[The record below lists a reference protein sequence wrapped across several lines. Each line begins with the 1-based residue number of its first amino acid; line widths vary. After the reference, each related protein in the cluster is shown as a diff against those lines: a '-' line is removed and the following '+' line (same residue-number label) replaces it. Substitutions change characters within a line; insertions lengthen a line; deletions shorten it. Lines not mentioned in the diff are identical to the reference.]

1 MSPILSSS
9 MTERETAPREEY
21 RRREAAYRERAADDA
36 RREERIS
43 RARLGVALAAA
54 LIAWLA
60 FGTGR
65 LSPWWLAA
73 PAAAFVILLA
83 VHGRVRRRRFRTE
96 RGAAFYRRGIA
107 RLDGQWAG
115 TGRTGARFS
124 DPHHPYAGDLD
135 LFGEGSLYELLCEA
149 RTSMGE
155 ATLAAW
161 LLGPSEPE
169 AVRARQAAVQALTP
183 RLDLREDLAI
193 LGEQVAATVRPD
205 GLTDMGGLAAGPPS
219 PPDAR
224 SAPAQP
230 WRSSRYSDSL
240 LGTANALARG
250 ARLRLAAAGVSAV
263 ALAVVAGWAAG
274 WAPPMLAVAALVV
287 QGLVDW
293 RLRAIVRAADS
304 AVAGHG
310 PDLDLLAAVLER
322 LEREPAG
329 SPLLDRLRTDL
340 VTEGWRPWQAVR
352 RLRVWVDL
360 LDSRRNQFFA
370 PFALASM
377 WGVHCALAIEAWRA
391 RHGASVGAWL
401 AAVGQLEALCSL
413 AGYAYEHPA
422 DPYPTL
428 EEGEAR
434 FEAEALGHPLIPED
448 RCVRNDVALG
458 GATSVLMVSGSNMSG
473 KSTLLRAVGTNAV
486 LAQAG
491 APVRAS
497 RLRLSPLTL
506 GATLRIRDSLQEGT
520 SRFYAELVRL
530 RDIVRI
536 AGGSIPLLFLLD
548 EILHGTNSHDR
559 RLGAAA
565 VVRGLVQRGA
575 IGLVTTHDL
584 ALSEVVDDPTVR
596 AVNVH
601 FEDRL
606 DDGKMVFDYRMRPG
620 VVRTSNA
627 LALMRTLG
635 VLPDWGGLAPGP
647 PGPP

>member
-1 MSPILSSS
+1 
-9 MTERETAPREEY
+9 MTDREPAPGEEY
-21 RRREAAYRERAADDA
+21 RRREIRHRERAAEAA
-36 RREERIS
+36 RREEMVS
-43 RARLGVALAAA
+43 RGRLGVAIAAA

-60 FGTGR
+60 FGADR
-65 LSPWWLAA
+65 LSPWWLVA
-73 PAAAFVILLA
+73 PAVAFVSLLA
-83 VHGRVRRRRFRTE
+83 VHARLRRHRLRAE
-96 RGAAFYRRGIA
+96 RGAAYYRRGLA

-115 TGRTGARFS
+115 TGRSGARFL
-124 DPHHPYAGDLD
+124 DPHHPYADDLD

-155 ATLAAW
+155 ETLAAW
-161 LLGPSEPE
+161 LLAPS
-169 AVRARQAAVQALTP
+169 AVAAARGRQSAVQALTR
-183 RLDLREDLAI
+183 RLDLREDLAV
-193 LGEQVAATVRPD
+193 LGEEVAATVRP
-205 GLTDMGGLAAGPPS
+205 GALA
-219 PPDAR
+219 
-224 SAPAQP
+224 
-230 WRSSRYSDSL
+230 SL
-240 LGTANALARG
+240 GRGTARAPG
-250 ARLRLAAAGVSAV
+250 MRLRLAATVVSAG
-263 ALAVVAGWAAG
+263 ALAVVAAWAVG
-274 WAPPMLAVAALVV
+274 WAPPFLALAALAV
-287 QGLVDW
+287 QGVADW
-293 RLRAIVRAADS
+293 RLRGHVRGADR

-310 PDLDLLAAVLER
+310 PDLELLARVLER
-322 LEREPAG
+322 FEREPMG
-329 SPLLDRLRTDL
+329 SPLLDQLHADLITDGLRPS
-340 VTEGWRPWQAVR
+340 RAVR
-352 RLRVWVDL
+352 RLRIWVDL

-377 WGVHCALAIEAWRA
+377 WGVHCALAIETWQA
-391 RHGASVGAWL
+391 RHGAAIGTWL

-413 AGYAYEHPA
+413 AGYASEHPA
-422 DPYPTL
+422 DVYPTL

-434 FEAEALGHPLIPED
+434 FEAEALGHPFIPEA

-458 GATSVLMVSGSNMSG
+458 GATRVLMVSGSNMSG

-491 APVRAS
+491 APVRAA
-497 RLRLSPLTL
+497 RLRLSPLSL

-536 AGGSIPLLFLLD
+536 ASGPVPLLFLLD

-584 ALSEVVDDPTVR
+584 ALSEMVDDPEVH

-606 DDGKMVFDYRMRPG
+606 DDGKMLFDYRMRPG

-635 VLPDWGGLAPGP
+635 LWSDTPSG
-647 PGPP
+647 